1 MLAADNRFQ
10 GSSGSGWP
18 RLQLIASPAAYDRE
32 PVARL
37 PHVLLAVDQLPR
49 NLGGGERVLLRLAS
63 LLPQYGFRGSI
74 LTLAADPDSPA
85 LSGTPPCPINLLP
98 LTRTYGPE
106 AMVAALRLRQFLLDQ
121 NIRLVQTFFESSD
134 LWVGPVAKLMAGIP
148 LIWSRRDMG
157 ILRGS
162 KHHVAYRLMAKLPDA
177 VLAVSE
183 QVRRYSIE
191 VDGIPANRVETLYNG
206 LDLANWFSSDKE
218 RKVPVAPVIKTVGN
232 IRRVKGHDIFLR
244 AAALVAQRF
253 PEARFSIG
261 GGVLEPEFYQDLEQ
275 LARSLQIEDRVTFEG
290 PVSDLHS
297 YLADAAVFVLP
308 SRSEG
313 FSNAIVE
320 AMAAGLPVVATD
332 VGGNAEAVQDGTTGR
347 IVPPENP
354 QALASAICEV
364 LGDPNRAKAMG
375 EAARERVSEKFTTE
389 AMMKQLVSVYHRVLG
404 WNW

>member
-1 MLAADNRFQ
+1 MPVASTSFQ
-10 GSSGSGWP
+10 RSSSSGWP
-18 RLQLIASPAAYDRE
+18 SFQLIASAGETERDS
-32 PVARL
+32 RL
-37 PHVLLAVDQLPR
+37 PHVLLAVDQLTR
-49 NLGGGERVLLRLAS
+49 TLGGGERVLLRLAA
-63 LLPQYGFRGSI
+63 LLPRHGFRASI

-85 LSGTPPCPINLLP
+85 FAGTPPCPIYVLP
-98 LTRTYGPE
+98 LSRTYGAD
-106 AMVAALRLRQFLLDQ
+106 AMIAAIRLRHFLLEQ
-121 NIRLVQTFFESSD
+121 NVRLVQTFFESSD
-134 LWVGPVAKLMAGIP
+134 LWIGPVAKLLAETP

-183 QVRRYSIE
+183 QVRQYSIE

-206 LDLANWFSSDKE
+206 LDLASWFSSGKE
-218 RKVPVAPVIKTVGN
+218 RNLSVAPVIKTVGN
-232 IRRVKGHDIFLR
+232 IRRVKGHDLFVR

-261 GGVLEPEFYQDLEQ
+261 GGVLEPEFYQEIEQ

-290 PVSDLHS
+290 PVADLHS
-297 YLADAAVFVLP
+297 YLADATVFVLP

-332 VGGNAEAVQDGTTGR
+332 VGGNAEAVQDGVTGH

-364 LGDPNRAKAMG
+364 VGDPNRAKAMG
-375 EAARERVSEKFTTE
+375 EAGRERVSEKFTTE
-389 AMMKQLVSVYHRVLG
+389 AMMKQLVAVYHRVLG